1 MDSAKEEITVG
12 LYESVVPIP
21 ITVRGDNIRVAGRNV
36 DRQSCFFYYPRRVHA
51 VLRST
56 VSTANNVFFGGSF
69 LSEGP
74 PVYCV

>member
-1 MDSAKEEITVG
+1 MDSAKEESTVE
-12 LYESVVPIP
+12 LYESVVP